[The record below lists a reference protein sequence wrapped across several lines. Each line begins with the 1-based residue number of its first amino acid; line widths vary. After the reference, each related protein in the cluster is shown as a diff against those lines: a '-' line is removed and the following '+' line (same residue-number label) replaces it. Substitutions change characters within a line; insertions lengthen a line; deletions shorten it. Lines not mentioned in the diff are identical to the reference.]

1 MYVNESGVWGIEADR
16 ALRYGRSYNIRRLFI
31 YLTDIFFM
39 ITGIS
44 ILYANNTNFG
54 DYFGMMLIF
63 SLMAFLALN
72 IGFQDEL
79 FWAYKFVRKYGSC
92 EVKLEKRVMSESDLR
107 TVLAALSKVRV
118 KSASGASGYVDL
130 INAMCKR
137 DIVNCYKLM
146 KKIDETV
153 SQPAD
158 SSEEV
163 YIYYIEDKK
172 GKRRL
177 ALLSMTEEPMYAKL
191 AVGATLD
198 IEEEG

>member
-1 MYVNESGVWGIEADR
+1 MYINESGVWGIEADR
-16 ALRYGRSYNIRRLFI
+16 ALRYGRSYTTRRLFI

-44 ILYANNTNFG
+44 ILYSNKTNFG

-92 EVKLEKRVMSESDLR
+92 EVKLEKRKMSESDLK
-107 TVLAALSKVRV
+107 TVLSVLSRVRLND
-118 KSASGASGYVDL
+118 SSGVSGYVAL
-130 INAMCKR
+130 INTMCKR
-137 DIVNCYKLM
+137 DIVNSRKLM
-146 KKIDETV
+146 KKLDETI
-153 SQPAD
+153 SPPTD
-158 SSEEV
+158 MSEEV

-172 GKRRL
+172 GRRRL
-177 ALLSMTEEPMYAKL
+177 ALLSTTEEPMYNKL
-191 AVGATLD
+191 AVGATLG
-198 IEEEG
+198 IEEEV